1 MKKIVALLFY
11 PLFNLLWMQCREKQI
26 LHEDAYN
33 WCKWKKINY
42 SKRNVCLLFIS
53 DKAFRNLFYY
63 RIGRLHKILSWLFPG
78 YDHLQIT
85 TPRKNIGG
93 GLIIQHG
100 FATIISAECIGKNCK
115 IYQQVTIG
123 YNHQLEA
130 PILGDNVEV
139 CCGAKI
145 IGGVHIGNN
154 VLIGANSVVINDIPS
169 NCVVAGVPAKVIRHL
184 TSDQDIFNR
193 VKNNSKELN

>member
-1 MKKIVALLFY
+1 MKRLISILFY
-11 PLFNLLWMQCREKQI
+11 PIFYLLWIMCHNKQ
-26 LHEDAYN
+26 LLFEDACN
-33 WCKWKKINY
+33 WCRWKNVNFT
-42 SKRNVCLLFIS
+42 KRNTCLIFIQ
-53 DKAFRNLFYY
+53 DKVFRNLFYY
-63 RIGRLHKILSWLFPG
+63 RIGTYHRILSWLLPG

-85 TPRKNIGG
+85 TPINNIGG

-100 FATIISAECIGKNCK
+100 FATIISAEKIGRSCK

-154 VLIGANSVVINDIPS
+154 VLIGANAVVINDIPS
-169 NCVVAGVPAKVIRHL
+169 NCVVAGIPAKIIKQL
-184 TSDQDIFNR
+184 ASDQDIFDR
-193 VKNNSKELN
+193 IKN

>member
-1 MKKIVALLFY
+1 MNKL
-11 PLFNLLWMQCREKQI
+11 KQI
-26 LHEDAYN
+26 LVFPLFAMLYILAKEKSSVYEDGKS
-33 WCKWKKINY
+33 WCKWKGCSFSIFRLCGY
-42 SKRNVCLLFIS
+42 FVS

-63 RIGRLHKILSWLFPG
+63 RVGPLSIFLRSIMPG

-85 TPRKNIGG
+85 TPRGKIGG

-100 FATIISAECIGKNCK
+100 FSTIVSAEKIGKNCK

-123 YNHQLEA
+123 YNHKLQA

-145 IGGVHIGNN
+145 IGGCRIGNN
-154 VLIGANSVVINDIPS
+154 VIIGANSVVTKDVPANS
-169 NCVVAGVPAKVIRHL
+169 VVAGVPAKIIRKL
-184 TSDQDIFNR
+184 
-193 VKNNSKELN
+193 